1 MILISVNNSLSY
13 SLSAIIS
20 IKSFGEEFTSCI
32 TVLVCYQYIN
42 LCSSLSAVFPL
53 LTLNLAHISCNDAP
67 RWTTAFPILYNS
79 FHLGYGQKARS
90 DVGHIKEGFLFYLQ
104 NHECESLYSQARLT
118 LLNSITSSA
127 SCVCL
132 LPPKSWSF
140 RANLEISGLSLYN
153 FGWKIFRN
161 GDMCYIFWFS
171 ILLLICVSIFF
182 LDHVNHSIWSISV
195 PLNKQLQIC
204 TVSAGC

>member
-90 DVGHIKEGFLFYLQ
+90 DVGHNKEGFLFYLQ
-104 NHECESLYSQARLT
+104 NHECESLCSQARLT

-132 LPPKSWSF
+132 FHPKAEASEST
-140 RANLEISGLSLYN
+140 
-153 FGWKIFRN
+153 WKFPGYPCTILDER
-161 GDMCYIFWFS
+161 FS
-171 ILLLICVSIFF
+171 AMVICVIFF
-182 LDHVNHSIWSISV
+182 GFPFCCWSVFLFSLWIM
-195 PLNKQLQIC
+195 
-204 TVSAGC
+204 